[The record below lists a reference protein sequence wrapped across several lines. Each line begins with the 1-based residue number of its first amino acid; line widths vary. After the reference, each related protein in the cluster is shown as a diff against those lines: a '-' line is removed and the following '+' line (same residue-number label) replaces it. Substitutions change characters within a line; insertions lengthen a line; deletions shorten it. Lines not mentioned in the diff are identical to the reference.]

1 MSIPAS
7 LIEFASLIA
16 ALQSRTNVVHFRF
29 ELLSGFV
36 QLLHFSDKSSKI
48 HIMQEPLGRLAS
60 FSQAHGSFPNI
71 PIQFT
76 KLPIKFADLEA
87 KPQQLS
93 LLQRSVSCLGSPETK
108 CRQSRFEIMLQTLQ

>member
-36 QLLHFSDKSSKI
+36 QLLYFSDKSSKI
-48 HIMQEPLGRLAS
+48 RIMQEPLGRLAS

-71 PIQFT
+71 PIQVT